1 MSEKS
6 NSGGAYEVQDLMTK
20 RSLMASP
27 YMEWAKLS
35 SGAKYNLATSGMMN
49 YPLAGLPV
57 RLEDLEI
64 NGPNPYGYAPLVE
77 RLARY
82 NNVPP
87 ESVVTSAGTSLANHL
102 AMAATFDPGD
112 EVLIEHPTYE
122 LLESTARYLGAKL
135 RRFERRLADDFRIDP
150 EEVERNIT
158 PQTKLII
165 LTNLHNPTGAYAD
178 EATMGAVGEI
188 AKGRGARVLVDEVYL
203 ETFFGHRP
211 RTAFH
216 LGEQFLVTSS
226 LTKAFGL
233 SGIRCGWVLASPELT
248 HRMWR
253 INDLYAA
260 TPVHP
265 AELIGVVAFD
275 NLDRVAARADKIL
288 QANRA
293 SLAAFLEGCGDLE
306 LFCPEHG
313 TIVFPRLRNADVE
326 GFITLLREKY
336 ETSVVPGRFFD
347 MPQYFRVG
355 IGGEP
360 EMTRLGL
367 ERLGLGLDEYGR
379 GTRR

>member
-1 MSEKS
+1 
-6 NSGGAYEVQDLMTK
+6 
-20 RSLMASP
+20 
-27 YMEWAKLS
+27 MEWAKLS